1 MSEHAW
7 FRDHVEARLAG
18 GLSADEGDRF
28 QTHLTGCEVCRE
40 IFDEAAGF
48 AESMENLFAGIGPEP
63 GLEDRVIHRL
73 RAATPRPARG
83 PAFPAWGLAAAAV
96 LLLGFLG
103 FLLQDVPLRSRRLA
117 GEEPE
122 VSYLSQGGESAG
134 RWGAFPSAEKALA
147 DVENAAREHDASSP
161 STKTLAPTPDLLAN
175 ERAEELLARWKEVR
189 STPAAR
195 NNRSIE
201 TVPVMA
207 APTPPARPAAET
219 PDEAEFLG
227 KKAKEESLDRLADKP
242 RIGGAPRDD
251 SIGAAGRGD
260 GRARDQDKAED
271 PYFSFRDEQSSQNK
285 DLAQRES
292 RNYFRPDELTKRG
305 IEHAP
310 PGEKRPAASP
320 AKPAPDPKSSIPAQT
335 PALEPSPQDPPPV
348 QRKIIRSGQIE
359 FEVDGFDSALMQ
371 ISKIVGEEG
380 GFVATV
386 NSEKLPNGKVKGTV
400 TVRLPPE
407 RLDTL
412 ILKLRALGDL
422 KGQRI
427 GAQDVT
433 KHYTDLESRLR
444 AARAMEE
451 RLLRI
456 IKEGKG
462 EVKDLLEVEKQ
473 IGVWREKIEEL
484 EGEIKYY
491 NNLISLSTLTI
502 VLFERD
508 IKTPTAAS
516 EQERVDMGV
525 EAEDVEKA
533 YKGAHAAIAELKG
546 RVVQA
551 DLRMLEAGQMA
562 ASIECEVD
570 PERSGQLIDRF
581 KQMGNVA
588 RLQVDRQQTV
598 EGGVGRIEGIQV
610 KRLDTRFKVSIYNLA
625 NVAPRRSVRAG
636 VACADVEAAYKALID
651 RVNKTRGRVV
661 NSSLNRQRQDQTTGY
676 IRFEV
681 PAADAEALRDAI
693 RLAGEVMTLTATE
706 NPDARNVTDSKHGF
720 EVTLYAL
727 GAVAPRETVS
737 VQLAARDVAD
747 AHRTLQ
753 AKVREWGG
761 RVLGAQLNETD
772 RNNINAFLDFEV
784 QRDREAELG
793 AQLAALGDILSR
805 SAQRAAQAENTIES
819 KVRYQA
825 RLINLA
831 QIAPRESAVLAI
843 EVGDVEETFRRLRL
857 LVEEK
862 KGRVTSSNVARQ
874 RSGRVVGRFMCDLPL
889 GEFLKGVEA
898 VKREGTLRVAEL
910 SKNPQ
915 VPDSPLAIG
924 RLDITVA
931 NAELIVAS
939 DEGIGAFLG
948 TGLRWMLLSL
958 SYLATGLVV
967 VVPWALIA
975 FGLYRLAKYARRRR
989 EAAAA
994 KSA

>member
-7 FRDHVEARLAG
+7 FREHVEARLAG
-18 GLSADEGDRF
+18 GISADDADRF
-28 QTHLTGCEVCRE
+28 QTHLKGCEVCRE
-40 IFDEAAGF
+40 IFAESAAF

-73 RAATPRPARG
+73 RAAPRAAAGGAVRM
-83 PAFPAWGLAAAAV
+83 WGLAAAAAA
-96 LLLGFLG
+96 LLGFVG
-103 FLLQDVPLRSRRLA
+103 FLLQETPLARHARPPKADPETVTAPLA
-117 GEEPE
+117 GA
-122 VSYLSQGGESAG
+122 GGFYG
-134 RWGAFPSAEKALA
+134 DGAEADEKLGWRDSDVFGLVPQTGLA
-147 DVENAAREHDASSP
+147 DNRKRMTRTYTAA
-161 STKTLAPTPDLLAN
+161 PDL
-175 ERAEELLARWKEVR
+175 RAEELAGEMLANLTRAQSKLDLV
-189 STPAAR
+189 TN
-195 NNRSIE
+195 NNRGVEFGPESS
-201 TVPVMA
+201 A
-207 APTPPARPAAET
+207 ASRPPATET
-219 PDEAEFLG
+219 PNEKEF
-227 KKAKEESLDRLADKP
+227 AKGESLDRVTDKP
-242 RIGGAPRDD
+242 W
-251 SIGAAGRGD
+251 
-260 GRARDQDKAED
+260 RARLED
-271 PYFSFRDEQSSQNK
+271 DAIGKGGGGGGKNAAPDTYYTLRNEAQADPGTESNKLEKERD
-285 DLAQRES
+285 AG
-292 RNYFRPDELTKRG
+292 YFRPGDLAGKK
-305 IEHAP
+305 P
-310 PGEKRPAASP
+310 SDGEKRPAAG
-320 AKPAPDPKSSIPAQT
+320 PDPARTLAPKPPADPAEPPSQT
-335 PALEPSPQDPPPV
+335 PQDPPAV

-359 FEVDGFDSALMQ
+359 FEVDGFDSSLMQ
-371 ISKIVGEEG
+371 ISKIVAEEG

-386 NSEKLPNGKVKGTV
+386 NSEKLPNGKVKGTI

-422 KGQRI
+422 KSQRI

-473 IGVWREKIEEL
+473 IGVWREKIEEF

-491 NNLISLSTLTI
+491 NNLISLSTLAI

-516 EQERVDMGV
+516 EQERVDMGI
-525 EAEDVEKA
+525 ESEDVEKA
-533 YKGAHAAIAELKG
+533 YKGAQAAIAEIKG

-551 DLRMLEAGQMA
+551 ELKMLEAGQMA
-562 ASIECEVD
+562 AHIECEVD
-570 PERSGQLIDRF
+570 PERSGQLTDRF
-581 KQMGNVA
+581 KQLGNVG
-588 RLQVDRQQTV
+588 RLQVDRLQTV

-610 KRLDTRFKVSIYNLA
+610 KRLDTRFKVSIYNLT

-636 VACADVEAAYKALID
+636 VACGDVEAAHKGLID
-651 RVNKTRGRVV
+651 RVNKAKGRVV
-661 NSSLNRQRQDQTTGY
+661 NSSLNRQRADQTTGY

-681 PAADAEALRDAI
+681 PTAEAEALRDAI

-706 NPDARNVTDSKHGF
+706 NPDTRNVTESKHGF

-727 GAVAPRETVS
+727 GAVAPRETVNLR
-737 VQLAARDVAD
+737 LAARDVAD
-747 AHRTLQ
+747 AYRTIQL
-753 AKVREWGG
+753 KVREWGG
-761 RVLGAQLNETD
+761 RMLAAQLNEAD
-772 RNNINAFLDFEV
+772 RNNITAYLDLDVPRE
-784 QRDREAELG
+784 REAELG
-793 AQLAALGDILSR
+793 AQVGALGDTFSR
-805 SAQRAAQAENTIES
+805 SAQRAGEGENAVDS
-819 KVRYQA
+819 KVRYQIH
-825 RLINLA
+825 LLNLA
-831 QIAPRESAVLAI
+831 QIAPRESGVLAI
-843 EVGDVEETFRRLRL
+843 EVGDVDETFRRLRL

-889 GEFLKGVEA
+889 GEFLHAVDT

-931 NAELIVAS
+931 NADLIVAS
-939 DEGIGAFLG
+939 DEGIGSFLG
-948 TGLRWMLLSL
+948 MGLRWMLLSL
-958 SYLATGLVV
+958 SYLTTGLVV

-975 FGLYRLAKYARRRR
+975 FGLYHLVQYARRRR
-989 EAAAA
+989 AATR
-994 KSA
+994 SA